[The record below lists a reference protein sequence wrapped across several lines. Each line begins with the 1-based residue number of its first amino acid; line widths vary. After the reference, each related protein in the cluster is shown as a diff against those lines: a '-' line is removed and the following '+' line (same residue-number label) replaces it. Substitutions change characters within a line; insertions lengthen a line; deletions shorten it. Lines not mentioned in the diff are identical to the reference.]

1 MQPGPEDDRRVYAAS
16 RETDPLGVTRPV
28 NQHRPGL
35 SRALAGGL
43 ATVMLLGLAGC
54 TGSEES
60 QEKPATS
67 PLPSRSVGTP
77 PTLEAKPVPMDVE
90 VATVV
95 GSRLRPGQRQTLGR
109 QVSRVVGN
117 YFDDAFLGGA
127 YPRGDFSDALATF
140 SQGAE
145 QRSSGDRA
153 LLTNRAIGT
162 TTEAVVPRVKRVR
175 LDVLRPRRVI
185 VGMTARFRLVFV
197 QEATEGTDQR
207 VTVKGRLLMSRKKS
221 GPWQIFGYDV
231 TRASVPVA
239 KGARR

>member
-1 MQPGPEDDRRVYAAS
+1 MTDGCMQAHVKPTPR
-16 RETDPLGVTRPV
+16 GVTRPV
-28 NQHRPGL
+28 HRHRPGL

-43 ATVMLLGLAGC
+43 AAVMLLGLAGC

-60 QEKPATS
+60 DGEAASS
-67 PLPSRSVGTP
+67 PLPSRSVGTR

-90 VATVV
+90 VAAVV
-95 GSRLRPGQRQTLGR
+95 GSRLRPQQRRGLER

-117 YFDDAFLGGA
+117 YFDDAFLGGEF
-127 YPRGDFSDALATF
+127 PRGDFSDALATF

-145 QRSSGDRA
+145 QRASSDRA

-175 LDVLRPRRVI
+175 LDVLRPRRII

-197 QEATEGTDQR
+197 QEATEGADRR
-207 VTVKGRLLMSRKKS
+207 VTVTGRLLMNRKKS

-231 TRASVPVA
+231 TRSSVPVA
-239 KGARR
+239 KGARP